1 MILTKRKQENVSAG
15 LREDECGRREITGI
29 SRELVWPPTRTSE
42 ALSQHSTEQA
52 QLHGQPGTVRLGFH
66 LDPTVTVQTSSMEDL
81 KVGRSPK
88 VWNKV

>member
-1 MILTKRKQENVSAG
+1 MSVLGFRKMSVAE
-15 LREDECGRREITGI
+15 GRSQVR

-42 ALSQHSTEQA
+42 AVNQHSMEQT

-66 LDPTVTVQTSSMEDL
+66 LDPTVTVQTNSMEDL

>member
-42 ALSQHSTEQA
+42 ALSQHSMEQA

-66 LDPTVTVQTSSMEDL
+66 LDPTVMVQTSSMEDL
-81 KVGRSPK
+81 KVGCSPK